1 MRTTPLLLLLAA
13 LALAGCGATDAPRL
27 SKGQA
32 AVTTAKSCPAAW
44 QRSWQKLA
52 NRIDAP
58 VYCPSWLPDPLT
70 GQIGGRWNNIDSV
83 GKDRSY
89 LIGFVWQE
97 IGQEIHINLR
107 GYPGVTKIP
116 ICRSVELVGGKE
128 HTTKVPCF
136 ADARGQKTI
145 AGFRVTEY
153 TVNQD
158 ADQWHVLYAWRHDGS
173 LYTLSQHVAPPLT
186 FPMVVRNLNRE
197 LSRRAQDQSLNVF
210 LSRVDSLQKRDAERR
225 GLARAGSGL
234 ADEIRGSAEKNGQRL
249 LLDFRR
255 GAVSQLRD
263 RAGQRG
269 AQLQVIE

>member
-1 MRTTPLLLLLAA
+1 VRTTPLLLLLAV

-27 SKGQA
+27 SKGEA
-32 AVTTAKSCPAAW
+32 AATTTPKSCPAAW

-58 VYCPSWLPDPLT
+58 VYCPSWVPDPLT

-97 IGQEIHINLR
+97 LGQEIHINLR

-116 ICRSVELVGGKE
+116 ICRSVELVGGKR
-128 HTTKVPCF
+128 HVTKVPCF
-136 ADARGQKTI
+136 DDSHGQKTI

-197 LSRRAQDQSLNVF
+197 LASLV
-210 LSRVDSLQKRDAERR
+210 LVEPQ
-225 GLARAGSGL
+225 
-234 ADEIRGSAEKNGQRL
+234 Q
-249 LLDFRR
+249 
-255 GAVSQLRD
+255 
-263 RAGQRG
+263 
-269 AQLQVIE
+269 